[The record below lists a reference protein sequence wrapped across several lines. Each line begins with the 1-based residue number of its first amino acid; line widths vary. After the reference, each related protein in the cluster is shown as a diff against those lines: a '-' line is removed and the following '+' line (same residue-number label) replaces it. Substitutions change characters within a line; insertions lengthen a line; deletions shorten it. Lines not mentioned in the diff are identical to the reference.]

1 MVQTE
6 GGEELLEFFENINQ
20 FHDTIMFTMGWSRH
34 SINYLDVQVIE
45 TTVSVTNVVTHNH
58 ICPSPNSMLRSHS
71 CLWIGVQKATGRSNI
86 ERKAEEKN
94 ISQ

>member
-58 ICPSPNSMLRSHS
+58 ICPLTQFNVEVTFMFMDWSAKSNR
-71 CLWIGVQKATGRSNI
+71 QK
-86 ERKAEEKN
+86 
-94 ISQ
+94 QH